1 MGKLPT
7 ISLEITNQSRQHS
20 LWMLVKAHR
29 TNKGDWLNVLVYSG
43 FLPNWYTP
51 TQPVSSRLQNYVI
64 NFCLIAKQAYIS
76 YLITIWNYSICLF
89 YTHLGEANKFPT
101 CCLKSLCILMYPYET
116 ASMARHHGDIAICR
130 WYIPYCSQFVIVF
143 LPFNR
148 SFCI

>member
-1 MGKLPT
+1 MVVTQLTGKVNNTGLILHWHSQWKMSEFNFIHITQISLKLTCHLISLSSVASSLPSPSNCPSLKMGKLPT

-29 TNKGDWLNVLVYSG
+29 TNKGDWLKVLFYSG

-76 YLITIWNYSICLF
+76 YLITI
-89 YTHLGEANKFPT
+89 
-101 CCLKSLCILMYPYET
+101 
-116 ASMARHHGDIAICR
+116 
-130 WYIPYCSQFVIVF
+130 
-143 LPFNR
+143 
-148 SFCI
+148 